1 MEQNLLNS
9 DNCSVAFTLFTS
21 LSCYSSA
28 SFKCVQLSWPYTY
41 SEIDSKELFGI
52 EFIPCLLFTL
62 KGRLSEISQGR
73 KH

>member
-1 MEQNLLNS
+1 M
-9 DNCSVAFTLFTS
+9 
-21 LSCYSSA
+21 
-28 SFKCVQLSWPYTY
+28 Y

-62 KGRLSEISQGR
+62 KGSVRLSEISQGR